1 MKKKNFS
8 CRDCVYLQK
17 RNNKFFCVSWSCYT
31 TLKSIKFKEDFDL
44 NRLCI
49 PHSRLLE
56 NEINLLKIIYGK
68 PLSGIPENSI
78 QNFQEKIWK
87 NGLNSVTL
95 KQLDNIIND
104 IQNGQIQSKFGR
116 LNRYGR
122 PCNSSI
128 AIRAAI
134 IARGEEGADYPQ
146 PSGKQNAQTSNFGKT
161 RITRQ
166 KELLTEFAKLS
177 GCWITDFYE
186 QPESF
191 VILNGKTYKYL
202 DEGYENRV
210 YDSEDKTEGRKV
222 LKIIDIDEDWTHL
235 FYSDVSEIFERIVI
249 HNCFFNN
256 AALNIVGFTNDDGV
270 LKVIVEQLFFKGDP
284 PTATEIETYIKNK
297 INDIQPI
304 LDFYHNS
311 DFYIGDFHDRNVI
324 KDKMGNIIVIDCM
337 LAFKDNGLGDLP
349 VYFPACYYKP
359 PTHIYIGKKKK
370 FKNKPVY
377 VVFYNEESGG
387 GWFHDGDIS
396 VYYYENYREPN
407 PDKLDIHGSVLR
419 YCIHDATINDIRPIS
434 PLFDN
439 EIKLLKLIYN

>member
-1 MKKKNFS
+1 M
-8 CRDCVYLQK
+8 V
-17 RNNKFFCVSWSCYT
+17 
-31 TLKSIKFKEDFDL
+31 IK
-44 NRLCI
+44 
-49 PHSRLLE
+49 
-56 NEINLLKIIYGK
+56 
-68 PLSGIPENSI
+68 
-78 QNFQEKIWK
+78 
-87 NGLNSVTL
+87 
-95 KQLDNIIND
+95 
-104 IQNGQIQSKFGR
+104 QSKFGR

-222 LKIIDIDEDWTHL
+222 LKII
-235 FYSDVSEIFERIVI
+235 
-249 HNCFFNN
+249 HN
-256 AALNIVGFTNDDGV
+256 
-270 LKVIVEQLFFKGDP
+270 
-284 PTATEIETYIKNK
+284 
-297 INDIQPI
+297 
-304 LDFYHNS
+304 
-311 DFYIGDFHDRNVI
+311 
-324 KDKMGNIIVIDCM
+324 
-337 LAFKDNGLGDLP
+337 
-349 VYFPACYYKP
+349 
-359 PTHIYIGKKKK
+359 
-370 FKNKPVY
+370 
-377 VVFYNEESGG
+377 
-387 GWFHDGDIS
+387 GDIS

-439 EIKLLKLIYN
+439 GIKLLKLIYN